1 MVALAICVCMQGITG
16 LEEKLEKSD
25 KTEKIEKTE
34 KLEKPEK
41 YEKYEKSD
49 ILENSEILEKPE
61 KLEKSIISDA
71 LSSATYAYKRWK
83 VVPDVI
89 DVAPKHLAEI
99 WFPSGAKGH
108 LGNELTPTQTQH
120 KPNVSWTCD
129 PHENYTVLVVDVE
142 PLGPKT
148 QLLAE
153 GRLLLVGNIK
163 HCDYN
168 KGETIVEYLQPLPL
182 LGTGL
187 NRYVVLVFKQR
198 GHVVFTERHVKSK

>member
-1 MVALAICVCMQGITG
+1 MQEITG
-16 LEEKLEKSD
+16 LEEKIENSETSEKTENSENLEKS
-25 KTEKIEKTE
+25 
-34 KLEKPEK
+34 EKPEK
-41 YEKYEKSD
+41 F
-49 ILENSEILEKPE
+49 
-61 KLEKSIISDA
+61 EKSIISDA
-71 LSSATYAYKRWK
+71 LSSTTIAYKRWK

-120 KPNVSWTCD
+120 KPNVSWACD
-129 PHENYTVLVVDVE
+129 PHENYTVLLVDVE
-142 PLGPKT
+142 PLGAKT
-148 QLLAE
+148 PLLAE

-168 KGETIVEYLQPLPL
+168 KGETIIDYLQPLPL

-187 NRYVVLVFKQR
+187 CRYVVLVYKQR
-198 GHVVFTERHVKSK
+198 GHIVFTEPHVKSK